1 MKQTRET
8 APKVAAC
15 LDCGACETR
24 CPYQLPIRKLL
35 PEKMD
40 ALLKRLRSG
49 ASLKQQVFQYFTAQ
63 LIETESVASLAL
75 SWIS

>member
-1 MKQTRET
+1 MGWTDSMAKRTKET

-15 LDCGACETR
+15 IDCGSCETK

-40 ALLKRLRSG
+40 ALLRRLEKRS
-49 ASLKQQVFQYFTAQ
+49 
-63 LIETESVASLAL
+63 IP
-75 SWIS
+75 